1 MVQRCFA
8 HRAAGAPAR
17 PQRLF
22 RCYLL
27 FSTGEEVRPELLHQS
42 TDGLSGSEVIQ
53 RDAIAGVGRAVPRER
68 FERFEV
74 HLARL
79 GEIRQILVAVD
90 LLSSRCDALDGDLGR
105 KVEEDDDVRQPDS
118 AETEISG
125 QLVDGSGSLETR
137 QLALGLWWYG
147 RTFDDVREHRSQ
159 VFGTR
164 RRSVAPLAGRAQVV
178 RRASRGRQERVTVAK
193 NYASAVTPGQ
203 CCGGDIL
210 RDHLRDLERRV
221 KPASIYQSFGRPLES
236 RAETRG
242 DWQAV
247 WMELRREM
255 IFIGIGDAESLS
267 RRSRDDVHLGGQ
279 DGR

>member
-90 LLSSRCDALDGDLGR
+90 LLSSRCDARDRDLGR
-105 KVEEDDDVRQPDS
+105 KIEEYDDVRQPDRAE
-118 AETEISG
+118 AETSG
-125 QLVDGSGSLETR
+125 QLIDGSRSLETR
-137 QLALGLWWYG
+137 KPALGLWWYG

-164 RRSVAPLAGRAQVV
+164 RRFVAHIAGRAQVV
-178 RRASRGRQERVTVAK
+178 RRASCGRQQSVTVA
-193 NYASAVTPGQ
+193 NYYASAVTPGQ
-203 CCGGDIL
+203 CCCGDIL

-221 KPASIYQSFGRPLES
+221 KAAAIYQPFGLPLEP
-236 RAETRG
+236 RGEARG
-242 DWQAV
+242 DRQAV
-247 WMELRREM
+247 RVELRREM
-255 IFIGIGDAESLS
+255 ILIGIGDPERLS
-267 RRSRDDVHLGGQ
+267 RRSRDEAQLSGQ
-279 DGR
+279 DGG